1 MDLCDDVCLFVF
13 YVDDG
18 LISRPSEKSEVNI
31 VQQTQERLKKEG
43 NLLFEQHENA
53 YKFSPRGL
61 SLGHF

>member
-1 MDLCDDVCLFVF
+1 MDLCDDVCLFVKDSF

-43 NLLFEQHENA
+43 NLLFKQHENA

-61 SLGHF
+61 S